1 MSAVITG
8 GEATYSRMVRPA
20 DFENKS
26 ATVKFVIT
34 DDGNG
39 TNGDAEGIVHAAL
52 QLAQHHV
59 HAALGLKTT
68 APDANKPPAAKEAKS
83 KPEKTKADLA
93 AEVLAKAAG
102 GMDVV
107 TAQPAEKVVPTPP
120 TDSAP
125 VTAAIDDIGGELT
138 GEAGPITDAHLQ
150 DAITK
155 ANAATDLKLTP
166 KIKQLIATYAGE
178 GKRSHQIP
186 TEKRKAFV
194 TELDALKNAHL
205 ATASL

>member
-52 QLAQHHV
+52 QLARDHV

-68 APDANKPPAAKEAKS
+68 APDAKPPLAKEAKS

-205 ATASL
+205 AAASL

>member
-1 MSAVITG
+1 MSAVIAG

-52 QLAQHHV
+52 QLARDHV
-59 HAALGLKTT
+59 HAALGLKAT
-68 APDANKPPAAKEAKS
+68 PDAKPPLAKEAKS

-102 GMDVV
+102 GIDVV

-120 TDSAP
+120 TDGAP

-205 ATASL
+205 AAASL

>member
-26 ATVKFVIT
+26 ATVKFVIG
-34 DDGNG
+34 DDGSG
-39 TNGDAEGIVHAAL
+39 ADGDAEGIVHAAL
-52 QLAQHHV
+52 QLARDHV
-59 HAALGLKTT
+59 HAALGLKAT
-68 APDANKPPAAKEAKS
+68 PDAKPPLAKEAKS
-83 KPEKTKADLA
+83 KPEKTKANLA

-194 TELDALKNAHL
+194 TELDTLKNAHL
-205 ATASL
+205 AAASL

>member
-52 QLAQHHV
+52 QLARDHV
-59 HAALGLKTT
+59 HAALGLKAT
-68 APDANKPPAAKEAKS
+68 APDAKPPKEAKS

-107 TAQPAEKVVPTPP
+107 TAQPAEKVVPTP
-120 TDSAP
+120 SVGGAP

-205 ATASL
+205 AAASL